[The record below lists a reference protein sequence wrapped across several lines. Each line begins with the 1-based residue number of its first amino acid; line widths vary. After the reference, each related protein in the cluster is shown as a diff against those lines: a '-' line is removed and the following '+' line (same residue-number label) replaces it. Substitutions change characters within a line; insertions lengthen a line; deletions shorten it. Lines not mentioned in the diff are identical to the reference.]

1 MNSKQLKILAID
13 DTPANLALLG
23 LALQDDYQI
32 QIATSGGKGL
42 ELALDAPPDLIL
54 LDIMMPDMD
63 GYETCRRIK
72 ANPLLK
78 DIPIVFVTALNE
90 IQAETLGFSLG
101 AADYLTKPISIEIAR
116 LRIRNLLEREQ
127 FRQELQRREAEQRL
141 AASVFAHTHDS
152 VVITDS
158 ENRII
163 DANAAF
169 SRITGYSREEVLGKN
184 PSILKSGRQSTEFYK
199 AMWQALN
206 AHDHWSGELWNRNKK
221 GEVFAALTS
230 ISVVRDD
237 NGQIHHYIGLSA
249 DITPLK
255 NHEYDLE
262 RIAHFDPLT
271 GIPNRVLLADRLSQ
285 ALAHTHRA
293 GNHMAVCYLDLDGFK
308 PVNDQF
314 GHEVG
319 DQLLIEISLRIR
331 DCLRAGDTV
340 ARIGGDEF
348 VLLLLDFN
356 DTRECEAVLERMLCK
371 VAEPLTIADNL
382 VCVSAS
388 LGLTFYPDD
397 RANADTLLRHADQAM
412 YVAKQRGKNRYH
424 RFDQELDR
432 IALIR
437 GETLTQIE
445 AALINNQF
453 VLYFQPKVNMRL
465 GKVLG
470 AEALIRWQ
478 HPERGLLSPAAFLPD
493 IEGTEMVIALG
504 NWVFARALDHLQN
517 WQNMGLNIVI
527 SINIAPRHLLHH
539 DFVETLRAGFAAHPQ
554 LRPHCLE
561 LEILETAALEDIGR
575 VTAVMKE
582 CQKLGVGFALDD
594 FGTGYS
600 SLTYLKAL
608 PAETLKID
616 QSFIRD
622 ILGDPEDLA
631 IVAGIINLTAAF
643 HRQVIAEGVETEE
656 HGLLLLKLGCDNA
669 QGYGIARP
677 MPAGDLPAWIANWLP
692 NQEWLKKPAL
702 PSPSGTGPEQESPLE

>member
-13 DTPANLALLG
+13 DSPANLALLG

-42 ELALDAPPDLIL
+42 ELALDEPPDLIL

-72 ANPLLK
+72 ASPLLK

-90 IQAETLGFSLG
+90 IQAEAQGFSLG

-163 DANAAF
+163 DVNAAF
-169 SRITGYSREEVLGKN
+169 SRITGYAREEVLGKN
-184 PSILKSGRQSTEFYK
+184 PSMLKSGRQSAEFYK
-199 AMWQALN
+199 SMWQSLN
-206 AHDHWSGELWNRNKK
+206 THDHWSGELWNRNKK

-237 NGQIHHYIGLSA
+237 DGQIHHYIGLSA

-271 GIPNRVLLADRLSQ
+271 GIPNRVLLADRLAQ

-308 PVNDQF
+308 PVNDQY

-319 DQLLIEISLRIR
+319 DQLLIETSLRIR

-356 DTRECEAVLERMLCK
+356 DSRECEAVLERMLCK
-371 VAEPLTIADNL
+371 VAEPMSIADNL

-388 LGLTFYPDD
+388 VGLTLYPDD
-397 RANADTLLRHADQAM
+397 LASADTLLRHADQAM

-424 RFDQELDR
+424 LFDQELDR

-445 AALINNQF
+445 TALLNNQF

-493 IEGTEMVIALG
+493 IEGTELVIALG
-504 NWVFARALDHLQN
+504 NWVLARALDHLQI
-517 WQNMGLNIVI
+517 WQDMGLNIAI
-527 SINIAPRHLLHH
+527 SINIAPRHLLHQ
-539 DFVETLRAGFAAHPQ
+539 DFVETLKTGFAAHPQ

-608 PAETLKID
+608 PADTLKID

-677 MPAGDLPAWIANWLP
+677 MPAADLPRWITNWLP
-692 NQEWLKKPAL
+692 NQEWLKN
-702 PSPSGTGPEQESPLE
+702 

>member
-1 MNSKQLKILAID
+1 VNSKQLKILAID
-13 DTPANLALLG
+13 DSPANLALLG

-42 ELALDAPPDLIL
+42 ELALDEPPDLIL

-72 ANPLLK
+72 ASPLLK

-90 IQAETLGFSLG
+90 IQAEAQGFSLG

-163 DANAAF
+163 DVNAAF
-169 SRITGYSREEVLGKN
+169 SRITGYAREEVLGKN
-184 PSILKSGRQSTEFYK
+184 PSMLKSGRQSAEFYK
-199 AMWQALN
+199 SMWQSLN
-206 AHDHWSGELWNRNKK
+206 THDHWSGELWNRNKK

-237 NGQIHHYIGLSA
+237 DGKIHHYIGLSA

-271 GIPNRVLLADRLSQ
+271 GIPNRVLLADRLAQ

-308 PVNDQF
+308 PVNDQY

-319 DQLLIEISLRIR
+319 DQLLIETSLRIR

-356 DTRECEAVLERMLCK
+356 DSRECEAVLERMLCK
-371 VAEPLTIADNL
+371 VAEPMSIADNL

-388 LGLTFYPDD
+388 VGLTLYPDD
-397 RANADTLLRHADQAM
+397 LASADTLLRHADQAM

-424 RFDQELDR
+424 LFDQELDR

-445 AALINNQF
+445 TALLNNQF

-493 IEGTEMVIALG
+493 IEGTELVIALG
-504 NWVFARALDHLQN
+504 NWVLARALDHLQI
-517 WQNMGLNIVI
+517 WQDMGLNIAI
-527 SINIAPRHLLHH
+527 SINIAPRHLLHQ
-539 DFVETLRAGFAAHPQ
+539 DFVETLKTGFAAHPQ

-608 PAETLKID
+608 PADTLKID

-677 MPAGDLPAWIANWLP
+677 MPAADLPRWITNWLP
-692 NQEWLKKPAL
+692 NQEWLKN
-702 PSPSGTGPEQESPLE
+702 

>member
-42 ELALDAPPDLIL
+42 QLALDEPPDLIL

-72 ANPLLK
+72 ASPLLK

-90 IQAETLGFSLG
+90 IQAEALGFSLG
-101 AADYLTKPISIEIAR
+101 AADYLTKPISIEVAR

-163 DANAAF
+163 DANEAF
-169 SRITGYSREEVLGKN
+169 SRITGYAREDVLGKN
-184 PSILKSGRQSTEFYK
+184 PSMLKSGRQSAEFYK

-206 AHDHWSGELWNRNKK
+206 TNNHWSGELWNRNKK

-237 NGQIHHYIGLSA
+237 DGQIHHYIGLSA

-271 GIPNRVLLADRLSQ
+271 GIPNRVLLADRLAQ

-319 DQLLIEISLRIR
+319 DQLLIETSLRIR

-348 VLLLLDFN
+348 VLLLLDFS
-356 DTRECEAVLERMLCK
+356 DSREYEAVLERMLCK
-371 VAEPLTIADNL
+371 VAEPLSIADNL

-388 LGLTFYPDD
+388 VGLTLYPDD
-397 RANADTLLRHADQAM
+397 LASADTLLRHADQAM

-424 RFDQELDR
+424 LFDQELDR

-445 AALINNQF
+445 TALLNNQF

-493 IEGTEMVIALG
+493 IEGTELVIALG
-504 NWVFARALDHLQN
+504 NWVLARALDHLQK
-517 WQNMGLNIVI
+517 WQDMGLNIVI

-539 DFVETLRAGFAAHPQ
+539 DFVDTLKAGFAAHPQ

-582 CQKLGVGFALDD
+582 CQKLGVCFALDD

-608 PAETLKID
+608 PADTLKID

-677 MPAGDLPAWIANWLP
+677 MPAGELPRWITNWLP
-692 NQEWLKKPAL
+692 NQEWLKN
-702 PSPSGTGPEQESPLE
+702 

>member
-1 MNSKQLKILAID
+1 MNTKPLKILAID

-32 QIATSGGKGL
+32 QIAASGGKGL
-42 ELALDAPPDLIL
+42 ELALDTPPDLIL

-72 ANPLLK
+72 ANLLLK

-90 IQAETLGFSLG
+90 IQAEAQGFSLG
-101 AADYLTKPISIEIAR
+101 AADYLTKPINIEIAR

-127 FRQELQRREAEQRL
+127 LRQELQRREADQRL
-141 AASVFAHTHDS
+141 AASVFAHTHDC
-152 VVITDS
+152 VVITDG

-163 DANAAF
+163 DINAAF

-184 PSILKSGRQSTEFYK
+184 PSMLKSGRQSVEFYK
-199 AMWQALN
+199 AMWQALI
-206 AHDHWSGELWNRNKK
+206 AHDHWSGEIWNRNKQ

-249 DITPLK
+249 DITPQK

-271 GIPNRVLLADRLSQ
+271 GIPNRVLLADRLAQ

-308 PVNDQF
+308 PVNDEF

-319 DQLLIEISLRIR
+319 DQLLIEVSLRIR

-356 DTRECEAVLERMLCK
+356 DSREYEAVVERMLFK
-371 VAEPLTIADNL
+371 IAEPFSVEDNL

-388 LGLTFYPDD
+388 VGLTLYPDD
-397 RANADTLLRHADQAM
+397 LASADTLLRHADQAM

-424 RFDQELDR
+424 LFDQELDR

-445 AALINNQF
+445 TALLNNQF
-453 VLYFQPKVNMRL
+453 ELYFQPKVNMRL

-478 HPERGLLSPAAFLPD
+478 HPVRGLLSPAAFLPN
-493 IEGTEMVIALG
+493 IEGTELVIALG
-504 NWVFARALDHLQN
+504 NWVLASALDHLQK
-517 WQNMGLNIVI
+517 WQDMGLNIVI

-539 DFVETLRAGFAAHPQ
+539 DFVETLKAGFAAHPQ
-554 LRPHCLE
+554 LRPRCLE

-608 PAETLKID
+608 PADTLKID

-631 IVAGIINLTAAF
+631 IVAGIINLTATF

-656 HGLLLLKLGCDNA
+656 QGLLLLKLGCDNA

-677 MPAGDLPAWIANWLP
+677 MPAEDLPGWITNWLP
-692 NQEWLKKPAL
+692 NQEWLKN
-702 PSPSGTGPEQESPLE
+702 

>member
-1 MNSKQLKILAID
+1 MNTKQLKILAID
-13 DTPANLALLG
+13 DNPANLALLG

-42 ELALDAPPDLIL
+42 QLALDEPPNLIL

-63 GYETCRRIK
+63 GYETCRRLK
-72 ANPLLK
+72 ASPLLK
-78 DIPIVFVTALNE
+78 DIPIVFISALNE
-90 IQAETLGFSLG
+90 IQAEALGFSLG
-101 AADYLTKPISIEIAR
+101 AADYLTKPLSIEIAR

-163 DANAAF
+163 DANEAF
-169 SRITGYSREEVLGKN
+169 SRITGYSREDVLGKN
-184 PSILKSGRQSTEFYK
+184 PSMLKSGRQSAEFYK
-199 AMWQALN
+199 AMWQSLN

-237 NGQIHHYIGLSA
+237 DGQIHHYIGLSA

-271 GIPNRVLLADRLSQ
+271 GIPNRVLLADRLAQ

-308 PVNDQF
+308 PVNDQY
-314 GHEVG
+314 GHEAG

-356 DTRECEAVLERMLCK
+356 DSREYEAVLERMLCK
-371 VAEPLTIADNL
+371 VAEPFSIEDNL

-388 LGLTFYPDD
+388 VGLTLYPDD
-397 RANADTLLRHADQAM
+397 MASADTLLRHADQAM

-424 RFDQELDR
+424 LFDQELDR

-445 AALINNQF
+445 AALLNDQF

-478 HPERGLLSPAAFLPD
+478 HPERGLMSPAAFLPD
-493 IEGTEMVIALG
+493 IEGTELVIALG
-504 NWVFARALDHLQN
+504 NWVLARALDHLQN
-517 WQNMGLNIVI
+517 WQDMGLNIVI
-527 SINIAPRHLLHH
+527 SINIAPRHLLHQ
-539 DFVETLRAGFAAHPQ
+539 DFVETLKAGFAAHPQ

-608 PAETLKID
+608 PADTLKID

-677 MPAGDLPAWIANWLP
+677 MPAEDLPGWIANWLP
-692 NQEWLKKPAL
+692 NQEWLKN
-702 PSPSGTGPEQESPLE
+702 

>member
-42 ELALDAPPDLIL
+42 QLALDEPPDLIL

-72 ANPLLK
+72 ASPLLK

-90 IQAETLGFSLG
+90 IQAEALGFSLG
-101 AADYLTKPISIEIAR
+101 AADYLTKPISIEVAR

-163 DANAAF
+163 DANEAF
-169 SRITGYSREEVLGKN
+169 SRITGYAREDVLGKN
-184 PSILKSGRQSTEFYK
+184 PSMLKSGRQSTEFYK

-206 AHDHWSGELWNRNKK
+206 TNNHWSGELWNRNKK

-237 NGQIHHYIGLSA
+237 DGQVHHYIGLSA

-271 GIPNRVLLADRLSQ
+271 GIPNRVLLADRLAQ

-319 DQLLIEISLRIR
+319 DQLLIETSLRIR

-348 VLLLLDFN
+348 VLLLLDFS
-356 DTRECEAVLERMLCK
+356 DSRECEAVLERMLCK
-371 VAEPLTIADNL
+371 VAEPLSIADNL

-388 LGLTFYPDD
+388 VGLTLYPDD
-397 RANADTLLRHADQAM
+397 LASADTLLRHADQAM

-424 RFDQELDR
+424 LFDQELDR

-445 AALINNQF
+445 AALLNDQF
-453 VLYFQPKVNMRL
+453 LLYFQPKVNMRL

-493 IEGTEMVIALG
+493 IEGTELVIALG
-504 NWVFARALDHLQN
+504 NWVLARALDHLQK
-517 WQNMGLNIVI
+517 WQDMGLNIVI
-527 SINIAPRHLLHH
+527 SINIAPRHLLHQ
-539 DFVETLRAGFAAHPQ
+539 DFVETLKAGFAAHPR
-554 LRPHCLE
+554 LRPRCLE

-608 PAETLKID
+608 PADTLKID

-677 MPAGDLPAWIANWLP
+677 MPAEDLPGWITNWLP
-692 NQEWLKKPAL
+692 NQEWLKN
-702 PSPSGTGPEQESPLE
+702 

>member
-1 MNSKQLKILAID
+1 VNTKQLKILAID
-13 DTPANLALLG
+13 DNPANLALLG

-42 ELALDAPPDLIL
+42 QLALDEPPNLIL

-63 GYETCRRIK
+63 GYETCRRLK
-72 ANPLLK
+72 ASPLLK
-78 DIPIVFVTALNE
+78 DIPIVFISALNE
-90 IQAETLGFSLG
+90 IQAEALGFSLG
-101 AADYLTKPISIEIAR
+101 AADYLTKPLSIEIAR

-163 DANAAF
+163 DANEAF
-169 SRITGYSREEVLGKN
+169 SRITGYSREDVLGKN
-184 PSILKSGRQSTEFYK
+184 PSMLKSGRQSAEFYK
-199 AMWQALN
+199 AMWQSLN

-237 NGQIHHYIGLSA
+237 DGQIHHYIGLSA

-271 GIPNRVLLADRLSQ
+271 GIPNRVLLADRLAQ

-308 PVNDQF
+308 PVNDQY
-314 GHEVG
+314 GHEAG

-356 DTRECEAVLERMLCK
+356 DSREYEAVLERMLCK
-371 VAEPLTIADNL
+371 VAEPFSIEDNL

-388 LGLTFYPDD
+388 VGLTLYPDD
-397 RANADTLLRHADQAM
+397 MASADTLLRHADQAM

-424 RFDQELDR
+424 LFDQELDR

-445 AALINNQF
+445 AALLNDQF

-478 HPERGLLSPAAFLPD
+478 HPERGLMSPAAFLPD
-493 IEGTEMVIALG
+493 IEGTELVIALG
-504 NWVFARALDHLQN
+504 NWVLARALDHLQN
-517 WQNMGLNIVI
+517 WQDMGLNIVI
-527 SINIAPRHLLHH
+527 SINIAPRHLLHQ
-539 DFVETLRAGFAAHPQ
+539 DFVETLKAGFAAHPQ

-608 PAETLKID
+608 PADTLKID

-677 MPAGDLPAWIANWLP
+677 MPAEDLPGWIANWLP
-692 NQEWLKKPAL
+692 NQEWLKN
-702 PSPSGTGPEQESPLE
+702 

>member
-13 DTPANLALLG
+13 DNPANLALLG

-42 ELALDAPPDLIL
+42 ELALDEPPDLIL

-72 ANPLLK
+72 ASPLLK

-90 IQAETLGFSLG
+90 IQAEALGFSLG

-152 VVITDS
+152 VVISDN

-163 DANAAF
+163 DVNAAF
-169 SRITGYSREEVLGKN
+169 SRITGYAREDVLGKN
-184 PSILKSGRQSTEFYK
+184 PSILKSGRQSAEFYK

-237 NGQIHHYIGLSA
+237 DGKIHHYIGLSA

-271 GIPNRVLLADRLSQ
+271 GIPNRVLLADRLAQ

-314 GHEVG
+314 GHEAG

-356 DTRECEAVLERMLCK
+356 DTRECEAVLERMLRN
-371 VAEPLTIADNL
+371 VAEPLSIDDNQI
-382 VCVSAS
+382 CVSAS
-388 LGLTFYPDD
+388 VGLTLYPNDL
-397 RANADTLLRHADQAM
+397 ASADTLLRHADQAM

-424 RFDQELDR
+424 LFDQELDR
-432 IALIR
+432 IALVR

-445 AALINNQF
+445 AALLNNQF
-453 VLYFQPKVNMRL
+453 ELYFQPKVNMRL

-470 AEALIRWQ
+470 AEALIRWR

-493 IEGTEMVIALG
+493 IEGTELVIALG
-504 NWVFARALDHLQN
+504 NWVLARALDHLQR
-517 WQNMGLNIVI
+517 WQDMGLNIAI
-527 SINIAPRHLLHH
+527 SINIAPRHLLHQ
-539 DFVETLRAGFAAHPQ
+539 DFVETLKAGFAAHPQ

-608 PAETLKID
+608 PADTLKID

-643 HRQVIAEGVETEE
+643 RRQVIAEGVETDE

-677 MPAGDLPAWIANWLP
+677 MPAGDLQEWITNWLP
-692 NQEWLKKPAL
+692 NQEWLKN
-702 PSPSGTGPEQESPLE
+702 

>member
-32 QIATSGGKGL
+32 QIATSGAKGL
-42 ELALDAPPDLIL
+42 ELALDEPPDLIL

-72 ANPLLK
+72 ASPLLK

-90 IQAETLGFSLG
+90 IQAEALGFSLG

-116 LRIRNLLEREQ
+116 LRIRNLLQREQ
-127 FRQELQRREAEQRL
+127 FRQELQRREAGQRL

-163 DANAAF
+163 DVNAAF
-169 SRITGYSREEVLGKN
+169 SRITGYAREEVLGKN
-184 PSILKSGRQSTEFYK
+184 PSILKSGRQSAEFYK
-199 AMWQALN
+199 AIWQALN

-237 NGQIHHYIGLSA
+237 DGKIHHYIGLSA

-271 GIPNRVLLADRLSQ
+271 GIPNRVLLADRLAQ

-314 GHEVG
+314 GHEAG

-371 VAEPLTIADNL
+371 VAEPLSIDDNQ

-388 LGLTFYPDD
+388 VGLTLYPDD
-397 RANADTLLRHADQAM
+397 LASADTLLRHADQAM

-424 RFDQELDR
+424 LFDQELDR
-432 IALIR
+432 IALVR

-445 AALINNQF
+445 AALLNNQF
-453 VLYFQPKVNMRL
+453 ELYFQPKVNMRL

-470 AEALIRWQ
+470 AEALIRWR

-493 IEGTEMVIALG
+493 IEGTELVIALG
-504 NWVFARALDHLQN
+504 NWVLARALDHLQT
-517 WQNMGLNIVI
+517 WQDMGLNIAI
-527 SINIAPRHLLHH
+527 SINIAPRHLLHQ
-539 DFVETLRAGFAAHPQ
+539 DFVDTLKTGFAAHPQ

-608 PAETLKID
+608 PADTLKID

-643 HRQVIAEGVETEE
+643 HRQVIAEGVETDE

-677 MPAGDLPAWIANWLP
+677 MPAADLPAWISHWHP
-692 NQEWLKKPAL
+692 NREWLEKSHPQAGAAEK
-702 PSPSGTGPEQESPLE
+702 

>member
-1 MNSKQLKILAID
+1 MNTQQLKILVID

-32 QIATSGGKGL
+32 QIATSGSKGL
-42 ELALDAPPDLIL
+42 ALALDAPPDLIL

-72 ANPLLK
+72 AHPQLK
-78 DIPIVFVTALNE
+78 DIPIVFVSALTE
-90 IQAETLGFSLG
+90 IQAEALGFSLG

-116 LRIRNLLEREQ
+116 LRIHNLLEREQ
-127 FRQELQRREAEQRL
+127 LRHELQHREAQQRL

-152 VVITDS
+152 IIISDAN
-158 ENRII
+158 NRII

-169 SRITGYSREEVLGKN
+169 SRITGYSLEEVLGKD
-184 PSILKSGRQSTEFYK
+184 PSLLKSGRQGDEFYK
-199 AMWQALN
+199 AMWQSLN
-206 AHDHWSGELWNRNKK
+206 KHDHWSGELWNRTKN
-221 GEVFAALTS
+221 GDVYAALTS
-230 ISVVRDD
+230 ISVVRDEH
-237 NGQIHHYIGLSA
+237 GQIHHYIGLAA

-271 GIPNRVLLADRLSQ
+271 GIPNRVLLADRLAQ
-285 ALAHTHRA
+285 AITHTHRA
-293 GNHMAVCYLDLDGFK
+293 DNHMAVCYLDLDGFK

-319 DQLLIEISLRIR
+319 DQLLIATSLRIR

-356 DTRECEAVLERMLCK
+356 DTRECEAVLERMLGK
-371 VAEPLTIADNL
+371 VAEPLTIKDHRL
-382 VCVSAS
+382 CISAS
-388 LGLTFYPDD
+388 LGFTLYPSDQV
-397 RANADTLLRHADQAM
+397 NADTLLRHADQAM

-445 AALINNQF
+445 AALLNDQF
-453 VLYFQPKVNMRL
+453 ELYFQPKVNMRL
-465 GKVLG
+465 GQVLG

-478 HPERGLLSPAAFLPD
+478 HPERGLLLPAAFLPD
-493 IEGTEMVIALG
+493 IEGTELVIALG
-504 NWVFARALDHLQN
+504 NWVLTRALDHLEH
-517 WQNMGLNIVI
+517 WQHMGLNIVI
-527 SINIAPRHLLHH
+527 SINIAPRHLLHQ
-539 DFVETLRAGFAAHPQ
+539 DFVETLKAGFAAHPQ
-554 LRPHCLE
+554 LRPGCLE
-561 LEILETAALEDIGR
+561 LEILETAALADIAR
-575 VTAVMKE
+575 VTAVMQE
-582 CQKLGVGFALDD
+582 CQKVGVGFALDD

-643 HRQVIAEGVETEE
+643 KRQVIAEGVETDA
-656 HGLLLLKLGCDNA
+656 HGSLLLTLGCDNA

-677 MPAGDLPAWIANWLP
+677 MPAADLPAWINNWHP
-692 NQEWLKKPAL
+692 NREWLE
-702 PSPSGTGPEQESPLE
+702 TQPL

>member
-32 QIATSGGKGL
+32 QIATSGAKGL
-42 ELALDAPPDLIL
+42 ELALDEPPDLIL

-63 GYETCRRIK
+63 GYETCRRFK
-72 ANPLLK
+72 VNPLLK

-90 IQAETLGFSLG
+90 IQAEALGFSLG

-163 DANAAF
+163 DVNAAF
-169 SRITGYSREEVLGKN
+169 SRITGYAREDVLGKN
-184 PSILKSGRQSTEFYK
+184 PSILKSGRQSAEFYK
-199 AMWQALN
+199 AMWQSLN

-230 ISVVRDD
+230 ISVVRDED
-237 NGQIHHYIGLSA
+237 GKIHHYIGLSA

-271 GIPNRVLLADRLSQ
+271 GIPNRVLLADRLAQ

-293 GNHMAVCYLDLDGFK
+293 SNHMAVCYLDLDGFK

-314 GHEVG
+314 GHEAG

-356 DTRECEAVLERMLCK
+356 DPRECEAVLERMLCK
-371 VAEPLTIADNL
+371 VAEPFSIDDNQ

-388 LGLTFYPDD
+388 VGLTLYPDD
-397 RANADTLLRHADQAM
+397 LASADTLLRHADQAM

-424 RFDQELDR
+424 LFDQELDR
-432 IALIR
+432 IALVR

-445 AALINNQF
+445 AALLNNQF
-453 VLYFQPKVNMRL
+453 ELYFQPKVNMRL

-470 AEALIRWQ
+470 AEALIRWR

-493 IEGTEMVIALG
+493 IEGTELVIALG
-504 NWVFARALDHLQN
+504 NWVLARALDHLQT
-517 WQNMGLNIVI
+517 WQDMGLNIAI
-527 SINIAPRHLLHH
+527 SINIAPRHLLHQ
-539 DFVETLRAGFAAHPQ
+539 DFVETLKTGFAAHPQ

-608 PAETLKID
+608 PADTLKID

-643 HRQVIAEGVETEE
+643 HRQVIAEGVETDE

-677 MPAGDLPAWIANWLP
+677 MPAGDLQEWIRNWLP
-692 NQEWLKKPAL
+692 NQEWLKN
-702 PSPSGTGPEQESPLE
+702 

>member
-1 MNSKQLKILAID
+1 VNSKQLKILAID
-13 DTPANLALLG
+13 DSPANLALLG

-42 ELALDAPPDLIL
+42 ELALDEPPDLIL

-72 ANPLLK
+72 ASPLLK

-90 IQAETLGFSLG
+90 IQAEAQGFSLG

-163 DANAAF
+163 DVNAAF
-169 SRITGYSREEVLGKN
+169 SRITGYAREEVLGKN
-184 PSILKSGRQSTEFYK
+184 PSMLKSGRQSAEFYK
-199 AMWQALN
+199 SMWQSLN
-206 AHDHWSGELWNRNKK
+206 THDHWSGELWNRNKK

-237 NGQIHHYIGLSA
+237 DGQIHHYIGLSA

-271 GIPNRVLLADRLSQ
+271 GIPNRVLLADRLAQ

-308 PVNDQF
+308 PVNDQY

-319 DQLLIEISLRIR
+319 DQLLIETSLRIR

-356 DTRECEAVLERMLCK
+356 DSRECEAVLERMLCK
-371 VAEPLTIADNL
+371 VAEPMSIADNL

-388 LGLTFYPDD
+388 VGLTLYPDD
-397 RANADTLLRHADQAM
+397 LASADTLLRHADQAM

-424 RFDQELDR
+424 LFDQELDR

-445 AALINNQF
+445 TALLNNQF

-493 IEGTEMVIALG
+493 IEGTELVIALG
-504 NWVFARALDHLQN
+504 NWVLARALDHLQI
-517 WQNMGLNIVI
+517 WQDMGLNIAI
-527 SINIAPRHLLHH
+527 SINIAPRHLLHQ
-539 DFVETLRAGFAAHPQ
+539 DFVETLKTGFAAHPQ

-608 PAETLKID
+608 PADTLKID

-677 MPAGDLPAWIANWLP
+677 MPAADLPRWITNWLP
-692 NQEWLKKPAL
+692 NQEWLKN
-702 PSPSGTGPEQESPLE
+702 

>member
-1 MNSKQLKILAID
+1 MKILAID

-32 QIATSGGKGL
+32 QIATSGSKGL
-42 ELALDAPPDLIL
+42 QLALDEPPDLIL

-63 GYETCRRIK
+63 GYETCRQFK
-72 ANPLLK
+72 ASPLLK

-90 IQAETLGFSLG
+90 IQAEALGFSLG

-163 DANAAF
+163 DVNAAF
-169 SRITGYSREEVLGKN
+169 SRITGYSREDVLGKN
-184 PSILKSGRQSTEFYK
+184 PSMLKSGRQSAEFYK
-199 AMWQALN
+199 AMWQSLN

-237 NGQIHHYIGLSA
+237 DGQIHHYIGLSA

-271 GIPNRVLLADRLSQ
+271 GIPNRVLLADRLAQ

-319 DQLLIEISLRIR
+319 DQLLIETSLRIR

-348 VLLLLDFN
+348 VLLLLDFS
-356 DTRECEAVLERMLCK
+356 DSRECEAVLERMLCK
-371 VAEPLTIADNL
+371 VAEPLSIADNL

-388 LGLTFYPDD
+388 VGLTLYPDD
-397 RANADTLLRHADQAM
+397 LASADTLLRHADQAM

-424 RFDQELDR
+424 LFDQELDR

-445 AALINNQF
+445 AALLNNQF

-493 IEGTEMVIALG
+493 IEGTELVIALG
-504 NWVFARALDHLQN
+504 NWVLARALDHLQK
-517 WQNMGLNIVI
+517 WQDMGLNIVI

-539 DFVETLRAGFAAHPQ
+539 DFVDTLKAGFAAHPQ

-608 PAETLKID
+608 PADTLKID

-677 MPAGDLPAWIANWLP
+677 MPAGDLPRWITNWLP
-692 NQEWLKKPAL
+692 NQEWLKN
-702 PSPSGTGPEQESPLE
+702 

>member
-1 MNSKQLKILAID
+1 
-13 DTPANLALLG
+13 
-23 LALQDDYQI
+23 
-32 QIATSGGKGL
+32 
-42 ELALDAPPDLIL
+42 
-54 LDIMMPDMD
+54 
-63 GYETCRRIK
+63 
-72 ANPLLK
+72 
-78 DIPIVFVTALNE
+78 VFVTALNE
-90 IQAETLGFSLG
+90 IQAEAQGFSLG

-163 DANAAF
+163 DVNAAF
-169 SRITGYSREEVLGKN
+169 SRITGYAREEVLGKN
-184 PSILKSGRQSTEFYK
+184 PSMLKSGRQSAEFYK
-199 AMWQALN
+199 SMWQSLN
-206 AHDHWSGELWNRNKK
+206 THDHWSGELWNRNKK

-237 NGQIHHYIGLSA
+237 DGQIHHYIGLSA

-271 GIPNRVLLADRLSQ
+271 GIPNRVLLADRLAQ

-308 PVNDQF
+308 PVNDQY

-319 DQLLIEISLRIR
+319 DQLLIETSLRIR

-356 DTRECEAVLERMLCK
+356 DSRECEAVLERMLCK
-371 VAEPLTIADNL
+371 VAEPMSIADNL

-388 LGLTFYPDD
+388 VGLTLYPDD
-397 RANADTLLRHADQAM
+397 LASADTLLRHADQAM

-424 RFDQELDR
+424 LFDQELDR

-445 AALINNQF
+445 TALLNNQF

-493 IEGTEMVIALG
+493 IEGTELVIALG
-504 NWVFARALDHLQN
+504 NWVLARALDHLQI
-517 WQNMGLNIVI
+517 WQDMGLNIAI
-527 SINIAPRHLLHH
+527 SINIAPRHLLHQ
-539 DFVETLRAGFAAHPQ
+539 DFVETLKTGFAAHPQ

-608 PAETLKID
+608 PADTLKID

-677 MPAGDLPAWIANWLP
+677 MPAADLPRWITNWLP
-692 NQEWLKKPAL
+692 NQEWLKN
-702 PSPSGTGPEQESPLE
+702 

>member
-13 DTPANLALLG
+13 DSPANLALLG

-42 ELALDAPPDLIL
+42 ELALDEPPNLIL

-72 ANPLLK
+72 ASPLLK

-90 IQAETLGFSLG
+90 IQAEAQGFSLG

-163 DANAAF
+163 DVNAAF
-169 SRITGYSREEVLGKN
+169 SRITGYAREEVLGKN
-184 PSILKSGRQSTEFYK
+184 PSMLKSGRQSAEFYK
-199 AMWQALN
+199 SMWQSLN
-206 AHDHWSGELWNRNKK
+206 THDHWSGELWNRNKK

-237 NGQIHHYIGLSA
+237 DGQIHHYIGLSA

-271 GIPNRVLLADRLSQ
+271 GIPNRVLLADRLAQ

-308 PVNDQF
+308 PVNDQY

-319 DQLLIEISLRIR
+319 DQLLIETSLRIR

-356 DTRECEAVLERMLCK
+356 DSRECEAVLERMLCK
-371 VAEPLTIADNL
+371 VAEPMSIADNL

-388 LGLTFYPDD
+388 VGLTLYPDD
-397 RANADTLLRHADQAM
+397 LASADTLLRHADQAM

-424 RFDQELDR
+424 LFDQELDR

-445 AALINNQF
+445 TALLNNQF

-493 IEGTEMVIALG
+493 TEGTELVIALG
-504 NWVFARALDHLQN
+504 NWVLARALDHLQI
-517 WQNMGLNIVI
+517 WQDMGLNIAI
-527 SINIAPRHLLHH
+527 SINIAPRHLLHQ
-539 DFVETLRAGFAAHPQ
+539 DFVETLKTGFAAHPQ

-677 MPAGDLPAWIANWLP
+677 MPAADLPRWITNWLP
-692 NQEWLKKPAL
+692 NQEWLKN
-702 PSPSGTGPEQESPLE
+702 

>member
-32 QIATSGGKGL
+32 QIATSGSKGL
-42 ELALDAPPDLIL
+42 QLALDEPPDLIL

-63 GYETCRRIK
+63 GYETCRQFK
-72 ANPLLK
+72 ASPLLK

-90 IQAETLGFSLG
+90 IQAEALGFSLG

-163 DANAAF
+163 DVNAAF
-169 SRITGYSREEVLGKN
+169 SRITGYSREDVLGKN
-184 PSILKSGRQSTEFYK
+184 PSMLKSGRQSAEFYK
-199 AMWQALN
+199 AMWQSLN

-237 NGQIHHYIGLSA
+237 DGQIHHYIGLSA

-271 GIPNRVLLADRLSQ
+271 GIPNRVLLADRLAQ

-319 DQLLIEISLRIR
+319 DQLLIETSLRIR

-348 VLLLLDFN
+348 VLLLLDFS
-356 DTRECEAVLERMLCK
+356 DSRECEAVLERMLCK
-371 VAEPLTIADNL
+371 VAEPLSIADNL

-388 LGLTFYPDD
+388 VGLTLYPDD
-397 RANADTLLRHADQAM
+397 LASADTLLRHADQAM

-424 RFDQELDR
+424 LFDQELDR

-445 AALINNQF
+445 AALLNNQF

-493 IEGTEMVIALG
+493 IEGTELVIALG
-504 NWVFARALDHLQN
+504 NWVLARALDHLQK
-517 WQNMGLNIVI
+517 WQDMGLNIVI

-539 DFVETLRAGFAAHPQ
+539 DFVDTLKAGFAAHPQ

-608 PAETLKID
+608 PADTLKID

-677 MPAGDLPAWIANWLP
+677 MPAGDLPRWITNWLP
-692 NQEWLKKPAL
+692 NQEWLKN
-702 PSPSGTGPEQESPLE
+702 

>member
-13 DTPANLALLG
+13 DSPANLALLG

-42 ELALDAPPDLIL
+42 ELALDEPPNLIL

-72 ANPLLK
+72 ASPLLK

-90 IQAETLGFSLG
+90 IQAEAQGFSLG

-163 DANAAF
+163 DVNAAF
-169 SRITGYSREEVLGKN
+169 SRITGYAREEVLGKN
-184 PSILKSGRQSTEFYK
+184 PSMLKSGRQSAEFYK
-199 AMWQALN
+199 SMWQSLN
-206 AHDHWSGELWNRNKK
+206 THDHWSGELWNRNKK

-237 NGQIHHYIGLSA
+237 DGQIHHYIGLSA

-271 GIPNRVLLADRLSQ
+271 GIPNRVLLADRLAQ

-308 PVNDQF
+308 PVNDQY

-319 DQLLIEISLRIR
+319 DQLLIETSLRIR

-356 DTRECEAVLERMLCK
+356 DSRECEAVLERMLCK
-371 VAEPLTIADNL
+371 VAEPMSIADNL

-388 LGLTFYPDD
+388 VGLTLYPDD
-397 RANADTLLRHADQAM
+397 LASADTLLRHADQAM

-424 RFDQELDR
+424 LFDQELDR

-445 AALINNQF
+445 TALLNNQF

-493 IEGTEMVIALG
+493 IEGTELVIALG
-504 NWVFARALDHLQN
+504 NWVLARALDHLQI
-517 WQNMGLNIVI
+517 WQDMGLNIAI
-527 SINIAPRHLLHH
+527 SINIAPRHLLHQ
-539 DFVETLRAGFAAHPQ
+539 DFVETLKTGFAAHPQ

-608 PAETLKID
+608 PADTLKID

-677 MPAGDLPAWIANWLP
+677 MPAGDLPRWITNWLP
-692 NQEWLKKPAL
+692 NQEWLKN
-702 PSPSGTGPEQESPLE
+702 